1 MSRHIGTERGSAL
14 VIAMF
19 AIAVMLMIGLATYS
33 FVDNQQAQA
42 NRQHIG
48 EASFSLTNAA
58 LNEQMFQLGSVWPK
72 SSATAYPTSCT
83 SAAAAAAPCP
93 DAAALSS
100 SFSGTTYGAG
110 ACPGGVTNGWRT
122 FVRDNGGG
130 ATSYYDPAVVPG
142 QPSYD
147 ANADGSVWVR
157 AEGTARCRT
166 RTTVAL
172 VQLSRVPLPFPR
184 NVITTNWL
192 SLSNNGRKVIVDTL
206 GSYAQ
211 PPSVRPPPTATNA
224 QAAGVA
230 ARCVSAP
237 SPCVSYVASKGQ
249 ISPDTTQVNSGGS
262 ATTLT
267 DEQIDGMRLQAKTAV
282 PSTYYAAGSCPSN
295 LTGQLVFVED
305 MTGCSTPKGNGNSSA
320 SPGVL
325 VVAKG
330 ALSFT
335 GNGVFYGII
344 YAANKGTPQLTGAV
358 VKLGGTTAIQGAV
371 VVDGPGG
378 VVAGSS
384 GTNIVFDARAF
395 SLLQA
400 LANATMVPNTWR
412 QLPAN

>member
-1 MSRHIGTERGSAL
+1 MTRHGDNERGSAL

-19 AIAVMLMIGLATYS
+19 AITVMLMIGLATYS

-42 NRQHIG
+42 SRQQVG
-48 EASFSLTNAA
+48 EAGFSLTNGA
-58 LNEQMFQLGSVWPK
+58 LNAQMFQLGSKWPNN
-72 SSATAYPTSCT
+72 AANAYPTACT
-83 SAAAAAAPCP
+83 SGTPAAAPCP
-93 DAAALSS
+93 DATALSG
-100 SFSGTTYGAG
+100 SFTTAEYGTDACQNGA
-110 ACPGGVTNGWRT
+110 TNGWRT
-122 FVRDNGGG
+122 TVRDNGGG
-130 ATSYYDPAVVPG
+130 AATYYDTSVVPN

-172 VQLSRVPLPFPR
+172 VRLSRVPLAFPR
-184 NVITTNWL
+184 NVITANWL
-192 SLSNNGRKVIVDTL
+192 SLTNNGRKVIVDTL
-206 GSYAQ
+206 GNYAQ
-211 PPSVRPPPTATNA
+211 PPSVRPPPNA
-224 QAAGVA
+224 QAGGVA

-237 SPCVSYVASKGQ
+237 TPCVKYVASKGQ
-249 ISPDTTQVNSGGS
+249 ISPDTTQVNTGGAS
-262 ATTLT
+262 ATLT
-267 DEQIDGMRLQAKTAV
+267 DEQLEGMRLQAKTAV
-282 PSTYYAAGSCPSN
+282 PPTYYAAGTCPPN

-305 MTGCSTPKGNGNSSA
+305 MTGCSGYKNGGNSAA

-325 VVAKG
+325 VMAKG
-330 ALSFT
+330 SISFT

-344 YAANKGTPQLTGAV
+344 YAANRGTPPITGAV
-358 VKLGGTTAIQGAV
+358 VSLGGTTAIQGAV

-384 GTNIVFDARAF
+384 GTNIVFDSRAF
-395 SLLQA
+395 SLLQG